1 LPVAT
6 GKTGGSGLIFAPMD
20 LKTLSNTNLVKLCA
34 QEPRDERTWTEF
46 YARFDDYIRLMIG
59 RECRQKN
66 LPHDKV
72 FDDLVQDVYL
82 RVVQKNCK
90 ALWNFKAA
98 TENSIYTYL
107 AVIAH
112 NVVCSYLIREGAQKR
127 PRKIASL
134 DAPVPS
140 SQDDSELRLIDIVPS
155 TDPAPDAALDKESER
170 QEIRQLLDQI
180 ITGKTK
186 ARDKL
191 IFTLYWFEK
200 FSPEQIAAHCG
211 IDLSVKRIINIISA
225 IKKRLPQAQQR
236 PDFS

>member
-1 LPVAT
+1 
-6 GKTGGSGLIFAPMD
+6 MD

-112 NVVCSYLIREGAQKR
+112 NVVCGYLVREGAQKR
-127 PRKIASL
+127 PHNVASL
-134 DAPVPS
+134 DAPVPGA
-140 SQDDSELRLIDIVPS
+140 QDDGELRLIDTIAS
-155 TDPAPDAALDKESER
+155 AEPAPDADLERESER
-170 QEIRQLLDQI
+170 QEVKRLLDRI
-180 ITGKTK
+180 ITGKTR

-211 IDLSVKRIINIISA
+211 IDLSVKRIINIISE
-225 IKKRLPQAQQR
+225 IKKRLSQAQQR